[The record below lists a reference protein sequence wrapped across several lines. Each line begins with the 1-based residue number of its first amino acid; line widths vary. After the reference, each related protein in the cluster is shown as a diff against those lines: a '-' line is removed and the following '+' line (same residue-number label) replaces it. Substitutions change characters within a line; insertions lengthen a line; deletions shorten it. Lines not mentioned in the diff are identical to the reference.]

1 VAVLPIL
8 SCMLASSI
16 CKGAGKNL
24 NLGCYKVGSST
35 MSAMS
40 VESPF
45 VISPPTA
52 MTTEWFLR
60 AHQDS
65 ALVDRVSK
73 EFGKAYASF
82 STVAEEHTVQTKK
95 LQEILDT
102 TLAENKRLA
111 AQNTKL
117 VEMCEKSTGQAV
129 EYKKMLAE
137 QKGLYEKELAKQ
149 KGLYEK
155 ELANCRD
162 VIVSHADMLDKLE
175 KGMAEKVHT
184 ILTEKEA
191 ELAACKQQMEK
202 FIAVAT
208 QKQEAFLVDAE
219 EQLKLTKCAV
229 QAAAEARNEH
239 LRAENAGLVAEVARL
254 KGCLAALARP
264 PAAPGTRHEL

>member
-1 VAVLPIL
+1 
-8 SCMLASSI
+8 
-16 CKGAGKNL
+16 
-24 NLGCYKVGSST
+24 
-35 MSAMS
+35 MSAMF

-45 VISPPTA
+45 VIAPPA
-52 MTTEWFLR
+52 AVTTEWLLR

-65 ALVDRVSK
+65 ALVNRVSK

-95 LQEILDT
+95 LQELLDA

-111 AQNTKL
+111 TQNTKL
-117 VEMCEKSTGQAV
+117 VQMCEKSTGQAE
-129 EYKKMLAE
+129 EYKKMLE
-137 QKGLYEKELAKQ
+137 KQKDAYEKELAD
-149 KGLYEK
+149 
-155 ELANCRD
+155 CRD
-162 VIVSHADMLDKLE
+162 VIASQADLLDKL
-175 KGMAEKVHT
+175 KKNMAKKVHT

-191 ELAACKQQMEK
+191 ELAACKQQMDK
-202 FIAVAT
+202 FIELAT
-208 QKQEAFLVDAE
+208 HKQEAFMADAE

-239 LRAENAGLVAEVARL
+239 LRAENVGLVAEVARL